1 MTAEAALTETSRKRK
16 TVPSTSSKAAA
27 RRNVAAET
35 AAGQPESTAEQAE
48 TAATAEQN
56 THLASPTEP
65 ADEKPRFRIF
75 IVDSGWNH
83 CAHKV
88 LRDNID
94 LIHALTHEDP
104 IYVLNTD
111 ESIALLR
118 RNKALIGHD
127 PIISV
132 HDLYA
137 TGKRGPGDVH
147 GFRLHL
153 GLLHNEKQ
161 ALTAL
166 KMFARFLGTHRDSED
181 LDADV
186 RHKLNGDGFA
196 GAIEI
201 VGGAAHGA
209 LTEA

>member
-1 MTAEAALTETSRKRK
+1 MTAKAAPTETSGKQK
-16 TVPSTSSKAAA
+16 AVPSTSSKAAT

-35 AAGQPESTAEQAE
+35 VAVQSESIAEQAE
-48 TAATAEQN
+48 TVATSAE
-56 THLASPTEP
+56 AGVPED
-65 ADEKPRFRIF
+65 DEKPRFRIF

-83 CAHKV
+83 CASKV
-88 LRDNID
+88 LRENLN

-104 IYVLNTD
+104 IYVLD
-111 ESIALLR
+111 SDKSIALLR

-153 GLLHNEKQ
+153 GLLHSDKQ
-161 ALTAL
+161 ALSAL
-166 KMFARFLGTHRDSED
+166 KMFARFLATHRDAKD
-181 LDADV
+181 LDAEV
-186 RHKLNGDGFA
+186 RLKLNGDGLA

-201 VGGAAHGA
+201 VGGVAHGA
-209 LTEA
+209 LMEP